1 MLRSM
6 TGFGKGVSESRLG
19 TANVEI
25 KSLNCKFFE
34 VVSKLPPN
42 LTIFED
48 KIREL
53 LQKRVSRGR
62 LTLFLSYG
70 SKVSKGDEV
79 HIDKKIA
86 KQYYDSIRALQKI
99 LGISGNV
106 SLEQIVSLPGVISY
120 HPQEDDAKK
129 LWPLVSKSLVTA
141 VEDLTRSKSREGKM
155 LGKNLR
161 QIVKTIEVALGK
173 IKKRVPLVVCDYKKR
188 LKKNVKALTGSV
200 RIHSPERVEE
210 EAAIFA
216 RNCDITEEIHRICA
230 HIAGFRKILQNSGEA
245 GRRLDFVAQEMYRE
259 ANTIGAKANDFFIA
273 KEVIKIKS
281 QIEKVR
287 EQVQNVE

>member
-79 HIDKKIA
+79 HIDKK
-86 KQYYDSIRALQKI
+86 
-99 LGISGNV
+99 
-106 SLEQIVSLPGVISY
+106 
-120 HPQEDDAKK
+120 
-129 LWPLVSKSLVTA
+129 
-141 VEDLTRSKSREGKM
+141 
-155 LGKNLR
+155 
-161 QIVKTIEVALGK
+161 
-173 IKKRVPLVVCDYKKR
+173 
-188 LKKNVKALTGSV
+188 
-200 RIHSPERVEE
+200 
-210 EAAIFA
+210 
-216 RNCDITEEIHRICA
+216 
-230 HIAGFRKILQNSGEA
+230 
-245 GRRLDFVAQEMYRE
+245 
-259 ANTIGAKANDFFIA
+259 
-273 KEVIKIKS
+273 
-281 QIEKVR
+281 
-287 EQVQNVE
+287 